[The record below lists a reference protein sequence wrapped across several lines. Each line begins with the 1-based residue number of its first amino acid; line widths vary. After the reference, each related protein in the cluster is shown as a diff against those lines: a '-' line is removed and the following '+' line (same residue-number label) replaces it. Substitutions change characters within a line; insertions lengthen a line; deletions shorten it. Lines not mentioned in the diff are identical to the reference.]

1 MFFIFKILVFFLMF
15 FLKYSLLFNLLIIF
29 IVIFWEVLVG
39 KRGGMIWVFK
49 VLKRFLDVI
58 VEFFKWL
65 LFFLALKWLLK
76 FLMCLFLILIKGL
89 FRVFCFNIFF
99 KFLSLFCKMGSYFF
113 KVVFNLFLGLR
124 FACKI
129 VMFIF

>member
-1 MFFIFKILVFFLMF
+1 MFFIFKILVFSLMF
-15 FLKYSLLFNLLIIF
+15 SLKYSLLFNLLIIF

-65 LFFLALKWLLK
+65 LFFLVLKWLLK

-89 FRVFCFNIFF
+89 FRVFCFNISF
-99 KFLSLFCKMGSYFF
+99 KSLSLFCKMGSYFF

-124 FACKI
+124 FVCKI